1 MVAARSADTH
11 TETVSKMPKRE
22 WSLEAAREILGDV
35 RARTGEAV
43 GQVEAL
49 LVQVTDNAPE
59 SSERQVADLEIQR
72 IIASWARAMEAL
84 GLEVKGPWL
93 VDFDCGS
100 GLYCW
105 RWPEEKL
112 EYFHGYDEGFAG
124 RIRIQ

>member
-1 MVAARSADTH
+1 
-11 TETVSKMPKRE
+11 MPKRE

-35 RARTGEAV
+35 RARTEEAV

-59 SSERQVADLEIQR
+59 SPERQAADLEIQR

-84 GLEVKGPWL
+84 GLAVKGPWL

>member
-1 MVAARSADTH
+1 VPDT
-11 TETVSKMPKRE
+11 PKRQ
-22 WSLEAAREILGDV
+22 WSLGAAREILSDV
-35 RARTGEAV
+35 RDLTEQATAA
-43 GQVEAL
+43 VEAL
-49 LVQVTDNAPE
+49 LTEVTDKAPE
-59 SSERQVADLEIQR
+59 SPERQAADLEVQH
-72 IIASWARAMEAL
+72 IIASWASAMEAL

-112 EYFHGYDEGFAG
+112 EYFHGYDEGFAD

>member
-1 MVAARSADTH
+1 MS
-11 TETVSKMPKRE
+11 EKPKHQ

-35 RARTGEAV
+35 RARTEEAA
-43 GQVEAL
+43 GQVEAI
-49 LVQVTDNAPE
+49 LVEVTEHAPE
-59 SSERQVADLEIQR
+59 SPERQTADLEVQR

-124 RIRIQ
+124 RVRIQ

>member
-1 MVAARSADTH
+1 MS
-11 TETVSKMPKRE
+11 ETPKRQ
-22 WSLEAAREILGDV
+22 WSLEAAREVLSDV
-35 RARTGEAV
+35 RARTEQAA
-43 GQVEAL
+43 GQVDAVLE
-49 LVQVTDNAPE
+49 QVAEHAPE

-72 IIASWARAMEAL
+72 IIARWALAMEAF

-93 VDFDCGS
+93 VDFDSGS

-112 EYFHGYDEGFAG
+112 EYFHGYEEGFQG

>member
-1 MVAARSADTH
+1 
-11 TETVSKMPKRE
+11 VSEESKRQ

-35 RARTGEAV
+35 RVRTEQATRE
-43 GQVEAL
+43 VEAL
-49 LVQVTDNAPE
+49 LSEVTDKAPE
-59 SSERQVADLEIQR
+59 SPERQAADLEVQR
-72 IIASWARAMEAL
+72 IIASWASAMEAL

-112 EYFHGYDEGFAG
+112 EYFHGYDEGFQG

>member
-1 MVAARSADTH
+1 
-11 TETVSKMPKRE
+11 MPKEKRQ
-22 WSLEAAREILGDV
+22 WSLEAARAILSDV
-35 RARTGEAV
+35 RARTEEACE
-43 GQVEAL
+43 QVEAL
-49 LVQVTDNAPE
+49 LGQVVDSEPE
-59 SSERQVADLEIQR
+59 SPEHQVADLEIQR

-112 EYFHGYDEGFAG
+112 EYFHGYDEGFNG